1 MEKAVN
7 TMVDKKMWAVNAGY
21 RKEDMGRLFY
31 YVIARNKTEAKK
43 RFLSY
48 MGWLDVY
55 GVSQIMDEERI
66 AEIRSHPERYI
77 CFGK

>member
-1 MEKAVN
+1 V
-7 TMVDKKMWAVNAGY
+7 
-21 RKEDMGRLFY
+21 GRLFY